1 MPAKSTSLENSGW
14 SLYNSFWNY
23 NFEALE
29 SDLTFI
35 LDLTGNWFG
44 NFSFSFYHQ
53 SYNGK
58 PWESIHEVVCRWK
71 KKVVNGYLCH
81 HRHRHHHHQWPLLI
95 ISDENYPPCV
105 HHHYNYRSIIITD
118 RGHEDNQ
125 DNHHVAATHWGF
137 ISDLSALQCND
148 KNINRLCEK

>member
-14 SLYNSFWNY
+14 SLYKSFWNY

-71 KKVVNGYLCH
+71 KKVVNGYLCR
-81 HRHRHHHHQWPLLI
+81 HRHRHHHQWPLLI